1 MSKGQER
8 KFVIVDLPGP
18 ISPMSSK
25 PKQECLVIRTRTIV
39 SRSLYFLHF
48 MKVDA
53 TELLSQ
59 LIDFDSW
66 RLAPFPRC
74 IVLITWM
81 SIVDVESID

>member
-1 MSKGQER
+1 
-8 KFVIVDLPGP
+8 
-18 ISPMSSK
+18 
-25 PKQECLVIRTRTIV
+25 
-39 SRSLYFLHF
+39 